1 MMKKKLISGF
11 VCGLMLF
18 LAVAQPVRGAAPRY
32 GIAIQSLIDLR
43 LAPSYAGEMGTQA
56 LMGTPLHILG
66 SERGW
71 LEVMT
76 PEGYISWTTTSS
88 VQLVDE
94 KGMKAWNK
102 APKLIVTEYF
112 TLLHKEASATS
123 AVVSDVVWGDLVK
136 NMGEQ
141 DDYYKVQLPDGRMA
155 FLKKESGEP
164 FDQWLASRRPTAENI
179 IATAKMFLGF
189 PYVWGGA
196 STKGVDCS
204 GFTKTS
210 FFLNGVVLRRDASQQ
225 ATTGDPVDI
234 SKGYANLKPGD
245 LLFFGGKKVTHVGM
259 YIGNGEFI
267 HSAGM
272 VHISSLRPEASN
284 YDAWNA
290 KRLLSARR
298 ILTQIDKDPGIVSL
312 KNHPYYK

>member
-1 MMKKKLISGF
+1 MMKKNLISGL
-11 VCGLMLF
+11 VCGLMLC
-18 LAVAQPVRGAAPRY
+18 LAVAQPVKGAEPAY

-56 LMGTPLHILG
+56 LMGTPLHVLEKG
-66 SERGW
+66 HGW
-71 LEVMT
+71 VKVTT
-76 PEGYISWTTTSS
+76 PEGYASWTTTSEIK
-88 VQLVDE
+88 LVDE
-94 KGMKAWNK
+94 KEMKAWNK
-102 APKLIVTEYF
+102 APKVIVTEYF
-112 TLLHKEASATS
+112 TLLCKEASSTS
-123 AVVSDVVWGDLVK
+123 GVVSDVVWGDLVK

-141 DDYYKVQLPDGRMA
+141 NGYYKVQLPDGRMA

-210 FFLNGVVLRRDASQQ
+210 FFLNGVVLLRDASQQ

-234 SKGYANLKPGD
+234 SKGYDNLKPGD

-290 KRLLSARR
+290 KRLLCARR
-298 ILTQIDKDPGIVSL
+298 IITQIDKDPNIVSL